1 MELVQAQGHE
11 AFVGVACPLRSRGP
25 SRPGGGPGGC
35 TMAGSWSL
43 SGAVGAL
50 SPWKG
55 LCRGLQDGPSGHS
68 LVWAQRRVRR
78 PRICPPEQGRVPR
91 GGRAG
96 SDWPGRRKRKSWSIQ
111 VCPWGDEGV
120 LGRVAGLTLEVA
132 GWRGALGTQLHS
144 PLLKVSVRGW
154 EARPSTPQRCKARPP
169 GQPQAALAHPRLVFC
184 SRTGFWQ

>member
-1 MELVQAQGHE
+1 
-11 AFVGVACPLRSRGP
+11 
-25 SRPGGGPGGC
+25 
-35 TMAGSWSL
+35 MAGSWSL

-96 SDWPGRRKRKSWSIQ
+96 SDWPGRRKRKS
-111 VCPWGDEGV
+111 
-120 LGRVAGLTLEVA
+120 
-132 GWRGALGTQLHS
+132 
-144 PLLKVSVRGW
+144 
-154 EARPSTPQRCKARPP
+154 
-169 GQPQAALAHPRLVFC
+169 
-184 SRTGFWQ
+184 